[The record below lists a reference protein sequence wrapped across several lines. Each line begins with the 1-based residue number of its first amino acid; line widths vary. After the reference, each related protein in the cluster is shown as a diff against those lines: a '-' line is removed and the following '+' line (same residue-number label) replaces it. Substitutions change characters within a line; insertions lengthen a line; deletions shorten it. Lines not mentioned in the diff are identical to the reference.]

1 MFFNSTYQGDV
12 CSHTHSFVL
21 DNFIRRIFQD
31 PVEIAG
37 PYIRPGDTVIDFGCG
52 PGYFTAAMAKLTG
65 PGGKVW
71 AVDLQPEMLEK
82 VEKKC
87 RDLGLSAIVNCHRCS
102 QKAIDL
108 DSAVQADFMLAYYM
122 VHEIPD
128 NRVFFKQAYPLLK
141 SGGRFL
147 VVEPP
152 FHVNKSQF
160 KTICTAALEAGFNQL
175 DTPKGKGGRTLLL
188 TRN

>member
-1 MFFNSTYQGDV
+1 MFFNSAYQGDV
-12 CSHTHSFVL
+12 CSHAHSFVL
-21 DNFIRRIFQD
+21 DNVIRRIFQD
-31 PVEIAG
+31 PVKIAG

-65 PGGKVW
+65 PDGKVW
-71 AVDLQPEMLEK
+71 AVDLQPEMLKK
-82 VEKKC
+82 VTKKC
-87 RDLGLSAIVNCHRCS
+87 REMGLSTIVSCHCCS
-102 QKAIDL
+102 QQAIDL

-128 NRVFFKQAYPLLK
+128 SRTFFKQACPLLK
-141 SGGRFL
+141 PGGRFL
-147 VVEPP
+147 VVEPL

-160 KTICTAALEAGFNQL
+160 KTIYAAALEAGFSPM

-188 TRN
+188 TR